1 MKRRRRRWSNLWPAR
16 FIGRWE
22 GLLLKAYLD
31 TIASPPVWTIGYGWT
46 GKIRDKAT
54 GKLRPIR
61 AGDRIS
67 PAYAARLLSRGLKE
81 ALRDVNLLVNVP
93 ITVRQRMALMSLWW
107 NIGPHAFATST
118 LLRKLN
124 QRDYQGAANEFL
136 RWKLA
141 GGVEIEGLLNRRRAE
156 RRMFLSK
163 MPQQGRR
170 K

>member
-1 MKRRRRRWSNLWPAR
+1 MKWSNLWPAR

-31 TIASPPVWTIGYGWT
+31 TIASPPVWTVGYGWT
-46 GKIRDKAT
+46 GKIRDRKT

-67 PAYAARLLSRGLKE
+67 ATYAARLLSRGLKA
-81 ALRDVNLLVNVP
+81 ALRDINHSVNVP
-93 ITVRQRMALMSLWW
+93 ITIRQRMALMSLWW
-107 NIGPHAFATST
+107 NIGPTAFATSS
-118 LLRKLN
+118 LLYKLN
-124 QRDYQGAANEFL
+124 DGDYRAAADQFL
-136 RWKLA
+136 RWRFA

-156 RRMFLSK
+156 RRMFLSGS
-163 MPQQGRR
+163 PFVQQRRR

>member
-1 MKRRRRRWSNLWPAR
+1 MKRRRWSNLWPAR

-46 GKIRDKAT
+46 GKIRDRKT

-61 AGDRIS
+61 QGDRIS
-67 PAYAARLLSRGLKE
+67 KTYAARLLARGLKA
-81 ALRDVNLLVNVP
+81 ALRDVNQLVKVP

-107 NIGPHAFATST
+107 NIGPGAFADST
-118 LLRKLN
+118 LLRRLN
-124 QRDYQGAANEFL
+124 RRDYQGAANEFL
-136 RWKLA
+136 KWKYA

-163 MPQQGRR
+163 MPRQRR
-170 K
+170 A

>member
-1 MKRRRRRWSNLWPAR
+1 VKRKRWSNLWPAR

-22 GLLLKAYLD
+22 GLLLRAYLD

-46 GKIRDKAT
+46 GKIRDPKT
-54 GKLRPIR
+54 GKLRLIR
-61 AGDRIS
+61 QGDKIS
-67 PAYAARLLSRGLKE
+67 ATYAARLLSRGLRT
-81 ALRDVNLLVNVP
+81 ALRDINLLVKVP

-124 QRDYQGAANEFL
+124 KRDYRGAADEFPK
-136 RWKLA
+136 WKRA
-141 GGVEIEGLLNRRRAE
+141 GGVTVEGLLNRRRSE

-163 MPQQGRR
+163 MPQPRRR

>member
-1 MKRRRRRWSNLWPAR
+1 MKRRRWSNLWPAK

-46 GKIRDKAT
+46 GKIRDKVT

-61 AGDRIS
+61 EGDRIS
-67 PAYAARLLSRGLKE
+67 PAYAARLLSRGLKA
-81 ALRDVNLLVNVP
+81 ALRDVNHLVDVP

-107 NIGPHAFATST
+107 NIGPGAFASST
-118 LLRKLN
+118 LLRVLN
-124 QRDYQGAANEFL
+124 EGRYRDAADQFL
-136 RWKLA
+136 RWNKA
-141 GGVEIEGLLNRRRAE
+141 GGVEIEGLTNRRRSE

-163 MPQQGRR
+163 MPQQRRR

>member
-1 MKRRRRRWSNLWPAR
+1 MKRRRWSNLWPAK

-31 TIASPPVWTIGYGWT
+31 TIASRPRWTIGYGWT
-46 GKIRDKAT
+46 GKIRDRKT

-67 PAYAARLLSRGLKE
+67 PAYAARLLARGLRA
-81 ALRDVNLLVNVP
+81 ALRDINLLVDVP

-107 NIGPHAFATST
+107 NIGPGAFADST
-118 LLRKLN
+118 LIRKLN
-124 QRDYQGAANEFL
+124 QGNYRGAANEFL
-136 RWKLA
+136 KWKYA
-141 GGVEIEGLLNRRRAE
+141 GGVEIGGLLNRRRAE

-163 MPQQGRR
+163 MPQQRRR